1 MEAATPIILATSKP
15 RMEEIDFI
23 EELTINK
30 ENEKYIIKL
39 GIKEDDLA
47 IRVVPEKSK
56 DMFYYQQCYSNF
68 ELQNYSM
75 IFAMYKTMKDT
86 ILFLKK
92 LKFEIEEKKEELFIK
107 FNLYMPDG
115 ENKIVNFK
123 LKQILLDNNHLIKY
137 LLEENESIK
146 VNISESKKEISN
158 LKTEIT
164 NYQKE
169 ITNLKEENKKLWEEI
184 NNLKN
189 LMLNS
194 SPDEKTKISN
204 FDSKIIDSIS
214 KIDFILKYIR
224 QNDISFKFDSLK
236 LLYRGSRDG
245 DRTKTCH
252 ELCDNKQNVLIIMK
266 SDIGY
271 IFGGYSKIGF
281 KTNNNQCEYKIDN
294 SSILFSI
301 DMKKIYPVIKD
312 KAVICHI
319 GDQYGLCFYNSLG
332 FYDNFMNNNSNF
344 VNNNCFKGF
353 DNNYEIN
360 GNNHNFKCKELEVF
374 QLL

>member
-1 MEAATPIILATSKP
+1 M
-15 RMEEIDFI
+15 M
-23 EELTINK
+23 
-30 ENEKYIIKL
+30 NEYCTVRFKSLISSHKNLFSSFKL
-39 GIKEDDLA
+39 NI
-47 IRVVPEKSK
+47 S
-56 DMFYYQQCYSNF
+56 
-68 ELQNYSM
+68 
-75 IFAMYKTMKDT
+75 
-86 ILFLKK
+86 FLKK
-92 LKFEIEEKKEELFIK
+92 LKFEIEEKNEELIMK

-137 LLEENESIK
+137 LLEENKSIK

-224 QNDISFKFDSLK
+224 QNDISFKFNNIK

-252 ELCDNKQNVLIIMK
+252 ELCDNKQNILIIMK

-312 KAVICHI
+312 KEVICHI
-319 GDQYGLCFYNSLG
+319 GDQYGLCFSGSLA
-332 FYDNFMNNNSNF
+332 FYDNFMNNNTNF

-360 GNNHNFKCKELEVF
+360 GNKHKFKCKELEVF

>member
-1 MEAATPIILATSKP
+1 
-15 RMEEIDFI
+15 
-23 EELTINK
+23 
-30 ENEKYIIKL
+30 
-39 GIKEDDLA
+39 
-47 IRVVPEKSK
+47 
-56 DMFYYQQCYSNF
+56 MFYYQQCYSNF

-137 LLEENESIK
+137 LLEENKSIK

-252 ELCDNKQNVLIIMK
+252 ELCDNKQNILIIMK
-266 SDIGY
+266 SDIG
-271 IFGGYSKIGF
+271 
-281 KTNNNQCEYKIDN
+281 
-294 SSILFSI
+294 
-301 DMKKIYPVIKD
+301 
-312 KAVICHI
+312 
-319 GDQYGLCFYNSLG
+319 
-332 FYDNFMNNNSNF
+332 
-344 VNNNCFKGF
+344 
-353 DNNYEIN
+353 
-360 GNNHNFKCKELEVF
+360 
-374 QLL
+374 